1 MGEPDTIEPLR
12 IDAELWSHRTL
23 LERIVGRWFNIIE
36 EMPDV
41 EIGWQV
47 NLVANQD
54 NVDGALSALNEHLR
68 DLSWLA
74 VLQEG
79 SPYDLVILPE
89 PPQGEGLSNSQIS
102 VVWAVFTFFLA
113 LAGTAWLQ
121 LQDPNLKLTDSNL
134 MIEAFCWFALPIV
147 LVMFVS
153 SELRRRI
160 ALRSGVSLGHHI
172 PLAVPFLMT
181 PAAPIWP
188 FGIIGFTSQR
198 RMDLI
203 AFRDRKSL
211 AFVSLIAPLTMIC
224 SGTALTILGYW
235 LTSNISPQF
244 ETAPPLVEPSIL
256 SELVLSLLLTSE
268 EVGLRSVWLHP
279 LGLAGLA
286 LGTMGWIL
294 LLPLPGFP
302 GDRLLSALLEPGE
315 MEEGTTQT
323 WLFVGVLATGIYVI
337 LNGGF
342 WPWLVLVGIGT
353 WRRFSPETSTPPF
366 VLNESIGFDKSTKN
380 RIGITMVAM
389 LLLGFPGLM
398 PVGELQDWDAGLD
411 TSNWPTEIS
420 FAPGG
425 VGAVEFPLK
434 TQGVMSINVEFQVS
448 FTGLEVMSEWRGC
461 GQPDPDNIG
470 NCAFEGIGPSLGQIY
485 EIEYEAHTLMLASSP
500 FIMTLHWGENL
511 ESRSHSVLFSPST
524 RPAVAAPQWT
534 WDGDRD
540 EPQYCTEILLDEI
553 QSGNLTI
560 ESPLFSFDGDDVLPL
575 ATGTNDTVCIDGVFG
590 AGRTVNGLH
599 GGLTRMIAPNLVATM
614 DDGTIIK
621 WRLDIENQYPLV
633 FEGSYPASSP
643 FLQASYLVHQD
654 EGDDPHCPF
663 DMNQSLANANWQ
675 DTDDNGTWVWNLS
688 QIPQGA
694 YDPDAVHSMNGTLI
708 FPGEG
713 TLLQCI
719 NGQTMQVME
728 LRPGPTPL
736 GVWHGRDVDSS
747 WPIRNYGDEPVD
759 IEVQR
764 ATFGVQ
770 TNLNLSSFIL
780 QPGEVWQTGINIFGE
795 NNTIQNILW
804 FEPSTDYW
812 ILHAVTHCISP
823 DGCDE

>member
-12 IDAELWSHRTL
+12 IDAELWSHRAL

-89 PPQGEGLSNSQIS
+89 PPQGEGLSNGQIS
-102 VVWAVFTFFLA
+102 AVWAVFTLFLA

-181 PAAPIWP
+181 PAVPIWP

-315 MEEGTTQT
+315 MEGGTTQT

-461 GQPDPDNIG
+461 DQSGPDNIG

-500 FIMTLHWGENL
+500 FIMTLHWDENL

-524 RPAVAAPQWT
+524 RPAVAAPQWA

-553 QSGNLTI
+553 QAGNLTI
-560 ESPLFSFDGDDVLPL
+560 ESPLFSFDGDEVLPL

-590 AGRTVNGLH
+590 SGRTVNGLH

-621 WRLDIENQYPLV
+621 WRLDIENQYPLL
-633 FEGSYPASSP
+633 FEGSYPASSTFP
-643 FLQASYLVHQD
+643 LASYLVHQD
-654 EGDDPHCPF
+654 AGDDPHCPF

-728 LRPGPTPL
+728 LHPGPTPL
-736 GVWHGRDVDSS
+736 GVWHGRDIDSS
-747 WPIRNYGDEPVD
+747 WPIQNHGDEPVG

-812 ILHAVTHCISP
+812 ILHAVTHCIAP
-823 DGCDE
+823 DGCDG